1 MSSVPGGLNL
11 RVDLGTDFESI
22 RQRFAQLTT
31 AQVRQAA
38 ARSLNRVGVTARQ
51 AVAPVIEKELNG
63 ALPLPMIRRAIQF
76 RNARGERLFIDLRA
90 VGGRRIAAKLFSPRQ
105 TRAGVTIRIGRR
117 SVRIDKAFIT
127 PSGHVRVRGPTSR
140 PEGGWRP
147 QFFDQVELRNKR
159 TGYRGKKEKNARPDY
174 PIPMIVVPGVP
185 RVFLQTTVV
194 DTVQRTARER
204 FPVLFARE
212 LEVRSRGL
220 VKARS

>member
-11 RVDLGTDFESI
+11 RVDLGSEFETI
-22 RQRFAQLTT
+22 RKQFADLK
-31 AQVRQAA
+31 ASQVRQAA

-51 AVAPVIEKELNG
+51 AAAPVIARELND
-63 ALPLPMIRRAIQF
+63 ALPEPVIRRAIRF
-76 RNARGERLFIDLRA
+76 RNARGERLYIDVRA

-105 TRAGVTIRIGRR
+105 TRAGVTIRIGSR

-127 PSGHVRVRGPTSR
+127 PSGHVRVRGPSTR
-140 PEGGWRP
+140 PEAGWKP
-147 QFFDQVELRNKR
+147 QFFDKVELRNKR
-159 TGYRGKKEKNARPDY
+159 TGYRGKKDKNARPDY

-185 RVFLQTTVV
+185 SVFLKTTVV
-194 DTVQRTARER
+194 DIVQRTARER

>member
-1 MSSVPGGLNL
+1 MTSVPGGLNL
-11 RVDLGTDFESI
+11 RVDLGAEFETI

-63 ALPLPMIRRAIQF
+63 ALPLPVIRRAIQF

-127 PSGHVRVRGPTSR
+127 PSGAVRVRGPS
-140 PEGGWRP
+140 WRP

-159 TGYRGKKEKNARPDY
+159 TNYRGKRDPNAKPDY
-174 PIPMIVVPGVP
+174 PIPQIFVPGVP